1 MELLLCFVVTFAILT
16 FILSV
21 REMSY
26 KKVFHKPKADSIIII
41 SLYSDDFSEIYLK
54 YQMELIKNSRINTR
68 KVVLLDKGLEPE
80 QYKICEN
87 IVKYNDMLELVN
99 ANEFFGCIEV
109 LLK

>member
-21 REMSY
+21 REMAY
-26 KKVFHKPKADSIIII
+26 KKVFHKPKVDSIIII

-68 KVVLLDKGLEPE
+68 KVVLLNKGLNPE
-80 QYKICEN
+80 QYEICEN